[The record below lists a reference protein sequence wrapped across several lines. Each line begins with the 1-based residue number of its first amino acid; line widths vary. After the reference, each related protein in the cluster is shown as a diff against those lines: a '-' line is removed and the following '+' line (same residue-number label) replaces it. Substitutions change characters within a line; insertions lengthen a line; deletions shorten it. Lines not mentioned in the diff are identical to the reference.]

1 MQLTSYDNLIPDN
14 IIFKETKEYKV
25 KDSKLKYK
33 RIGIETKYPSGRK
46 GALIIETPLLFSFG
60 VNEKRSQETGKLV
73 GYSIPVSLWE
83 RDSEPNTQEKAFF
96 DAISN
101 IMGLYRL
108 YLESEFG

>member
-46 GALIIETPLLFSFG
+46 LHFYLVLALM
-60 VNEKRSQETGKLV
+60 KRDLKKQ
-73 GYSIPVSLWE
+73 VS
-83 RDSEPNTQEKAFF
+83 
-96 DAISN
+96 
-101 IMGLYRL
+101 
-108 YLESEFG
+108 